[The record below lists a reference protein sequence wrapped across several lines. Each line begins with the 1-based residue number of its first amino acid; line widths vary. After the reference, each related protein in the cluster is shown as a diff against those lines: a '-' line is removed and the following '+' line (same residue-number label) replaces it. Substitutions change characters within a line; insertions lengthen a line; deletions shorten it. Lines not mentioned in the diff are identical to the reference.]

1 MNVEVSIISGLGTVL
16 DVTVYAD
23 VPKNRPDSFVTV
35 ERTGGGRDAYGL
47 IDRPTIA
54 VQSWAKTRYEAAQL
68 ANTVDAVMHSLVGY
82 DGITSV
88 VTNTITNFPSSDG
101 VPRYQ
106 GLYEITN
113 HS

>member
-1 MNVEVSIISGLGTVL
+1 MNIEATIISGLSEALQVN
-16 DVTVYAD
+16 VYAD
-23 VPKNRPDSFVTV
+23 VPKTRPAEFVTV

-47 IDRPTIA
+47 IDRPSIA
-54 VQSWAKTRYEAAQL
+54 VQSWSETRYKASQL
-68 ANTVDAVMHSLVGY
+68 ANTVDAAMHSLVGY

>member
-1 MNVEVSIISGLGTVL
+1 MNIEAAIISGLNDALTVG
-16 DVTVYAD
+16 VYAD
-23 VPKNRPDSFVTV
+23 VPESRPLSFVTV
-35 ERTGGGRDAYGL
+35 ERTGGARDAYGL

-54 VQSWAKTRYEAAQL
+54 VQSWAETRYKASQL
-68 ANTVDAVMHSLVGY
+68 ANEVDSAMHALVGS

>member
-1 MNVEVSIISGLGTVL
+1 MNIEAAIIGGLNEALTVG
-16 DVTVYAD
+16 VYAD
-23 VPKNRPDSFVTV
+23 VPKTRPDSFVTV
-35 ERTGGGRDAYGL
+35 ERTGGSRDYYGL

-54 VQSWAKTRYEAAQL
+54 VQSWAETRYKASQL
-68 ANTVDAVMHSLVGY
+68 ANDVDKAMHALVGSN
-82 DGITSV
+82 GITNV
-88 VTNTITNFPSSDG
+88 ETNTITNFPSTDG